1 MRVLIQRAI
10 PLTIHMDGSTIHT
23 RTRGDTVADVLAQ
36 EEVSL
41 WDQDYVVPAESTA
54 LSANMAIRVV
64 RVREETIVEQEAI
77 PFETAWTPDAE
88 LELDQRR
95 VERAGQPGIIAR
107 RFRIHYEDGQVITR
121 TLEEEWRAQE
131 PQSRLLAYGS
141 RIVSRQ
147 VDTPDGPRCY
157 WRKVRVLVTSYSAA
171 TAGKSP
177 DHPHYGVTRLGWR
190 MRRGIVAVDPRVINF
205 GTRVYVPGYGEGV
218 AGDTG
223 GKIRGRHIDLGY
235 DESDLQLW
243 YKWVEVYLLD
253 PPPPRHQI
261 RWVLPDW
268 PREGQRVGRA
278 IPSARNVPHLLREL
292 GLRPRKE
299 LGQHLLTDQRA
310 LARIVAAAELTDKD
324 VVIEV
329 GAGLGA
335 LTHLL
340 AQAAERVIAVELDRD
355 LALALSRLLALE
367 PQVTIVQGD
376 ILQFSPADL
385 LARSGLAPH
394 TPYLVVGNLPYAI
407 TSAILR
413 HFLEAEPRPRRLVV
427 TVQREVAERVT
438 ARPGEM
444 SLLGV
449 SVQFYGRP
457 QIVLRLKPGA
467 FYPPPVVS
475 SVVIRIDCYADLP
488 LSGQDPKR
496 FFRIVRAGFAQR
508 RKQLHNSLA
517 AGLALPDDR
526 VRAAL
531 QGVGI
536 DPRRRAQTLSLE
548 EWAAVYCALSP
559 HLPMP

>member
-1 MRVLIQRAI
+1 MGEPTSSA
-10 PLTIHMDGSTIHT
+10 H
-23 RTRGDTVADVLAQ
+23 DV
-36 EEVSL
+36 
-41 WDQDYVVPAESTA
+41 
-54 LSANMAIRVV
+54 
-64 RVREETIVEQEAI
+64 
-77 PFETAWTPDAE
+77 
-88 LELDQRR
+88 
-95 VERAGQPGIIAR
+95 
-107 RFRIHYEDGQVITR
+107 
-121 TLEEEWRAQE
+121 
-131 PQSRLLAYGS
+131 
-141 RIVSRQ
+141 
-147 VDTPDGPRCY
+147 PR
-157 WRKVRVLVTSYSAA
+157 
-171 TAGKSP
+171 
-177 DHPHYGVTRLGWR
+177 
-190 MRRGIVAVDPRVINF
+190 
-205 GTRVYVPGYGEGV
+205 
-218 AGDTG
+218 
-223 GKIRGRHIDLGY
+223 
-235 DESDLQLW
+235 
-243 YKWVEVYLLD
+243 
-253 PPPPRHQI
+253 
-261 RWVLPDW
+261 
-268 PREGQRVGRA
+268 
-278 IPSARNVPHLLREL
+278 LLREL

-299 LGQHLLTDQRA
+299 LGQHFLTDQRA

-340 AQAAERVIAVELDRD
+340 AQTAERVIAVEVDRD
-355 LALALSRLLALE
+355 LAVALSRLLAHE
-367 PQVTIVQGD
+367 PQVTVVQGD

-413 HFLEAEPRPRRLVV
+413 HFLEAEPRPQRLVG

-444 SLLGV
+444 SLLSV

-467 FYPPPVVS
+467 FYPPPEVS
-475 SVVIRIDCYADLP
+475 SAVIRIDCYADLP
-488 LSGQDPKR
+488 LSVEDSGR

-531 QGVGI
+531 QGIGI

-548 EWAAVYCALSP
+548 EWAALYCALSP